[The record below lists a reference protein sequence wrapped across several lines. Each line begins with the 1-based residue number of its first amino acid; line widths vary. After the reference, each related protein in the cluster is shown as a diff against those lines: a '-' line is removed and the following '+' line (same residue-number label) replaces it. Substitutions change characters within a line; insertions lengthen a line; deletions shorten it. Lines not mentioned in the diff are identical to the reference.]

1 MSGELL
7 PARRRAA
14 LETVRSVLA
23 ALVVVALLGSLA
35 AVLSYRADVGEARR
49 QVRERVTRQGSL
61 YSDALSLHFELLR
74 TELQRLADRGFTT
87 LAARDTAVRAGIHD
101 DRALFSGGVG
111 FFDRDGHELWS
122 EPNFTVASPVTQP
135 WFREVL
141 AFDRATVD
149 ELVGDDT
156 SRVAVALPVHDG
168 AELKGILVGVVHAT
182 DQLLY
187 GAGKM
192 GEQLLLLASNERVV
206 LPLTEPA
213 WSHASDF
220 DDKYE
225 ALRSSGGLA
234 SWTIDGSEVLAEG
247 FAVRGTAL
255 QVLALESEDTAIA
268 PIRRRFELQLGFLLL
283 VQLTALG
290 AFVIFLRRTWRA
302 FLDAELQL
310 AEQEKMAALGAA
322 ASLIAH
328 EVKNSLNGLKAANSL
343 LTAGGDVALVT
354 RTVDGQVER
363 LSHLSRSLLSF
374 SKPDQLRRVPV
385 EFDAVVRDAI
395 AALATLPEWPE
406 AKVELALGS
415 GATVSTDPLL
425 LATAV
430 DNLARNAI
438 EAAVAAK
445 DTGRVLTPVVRVET
459 LRDGARVVFK
469 VTDNGVAPEGFEA
482 RLGEPFFT
490 TKAKGIGLGLAMTLR
505 AVEQLGGALRFV
517 RGADG
522 SCFELSLPGGV
533 G

>member
-1 MSGELL
+1 MSQEIL

-14 LETVRSVLA
+14 LETVRSVLG

-35 AVLSYRADVGEARR
+35 AVLSYRADVEEARR

-74 TELQRLADRGFTT
+74 TELQRLSDKGFIT
-87 LAARDTAVRAGIHD
+87 LMARDTTIRAGIHD
-101 DRALFSGGVG
+101 DRALFAGGVAL
-111 FFDRDGHELWS
+111 FDRDGREIWS
-122 EPNFTVASPVTQP
+122 EPNFSVNAVASKP
-135 WFREVL
+135 WFKEVL
-141 AFDRATVD
+141 AFDRPTVD
-149 ELVGDDT
+149 ELAGDDT
-156 SRVAVALPVHDG
+156 SRIAVALPVHEG
-168 AELKGILVGVVHAT
+168 AELKGILVGVVHTT

-192 GEQLLLLASNERVV
+192 GEQLLLLASTERVV

-220 DDKYE
+220 DDKFE
-225 ALRSSGGLA
+225 ALLTSGGLA

-268 PIRRRFELQLGFLLL
+268 PIRRRLELQLGFLLL

-290 AFVIFLRRTWRA
+290 AFFIFLRRTWRA
-302 FLDAELQL
+302 FLDAEIQL
-310 AEQEKMAALGAA
+310 AEQEKMAALGSA

-343 LTAGGDVALVT
+343 LASGGDMALVT

-374 SKPDQLRRVPV
+374 SKPDQLRRVNV
-385 EFDAVVRDAI
+385 DFDAVVRDAV
-395 AALATLPEWPE
+395 AALSTLPEWPE
-406 AKVELALGS
+406 AKVEQALTS
-415 GATVSTDPLL
+415 GTQVSTDPLL
-425 LATAV
+425 LTTAV
-430 DNLARNAI
+430 DNLVRNAI

-445 DTGRVLTPVVRVET
+445 DTGRVQTPVVRVET
-459 LRDGARVVFK
+459 LRDGKQLIFR
-469 VTDNGVAPEGFEA
+469 VTDNGSAPEGFEA

-490 TKAKGIGLGLAMTLR
+490 TKAKGIGLGMAMTLR
-505 AVEQLGGALRFV
+505 ASEQLGGTLRFT
-517 RGADG
+517 RLPDG
-522 SCFELSLPGGV
+522 SRFELMLSGDS
-533 G
+533 